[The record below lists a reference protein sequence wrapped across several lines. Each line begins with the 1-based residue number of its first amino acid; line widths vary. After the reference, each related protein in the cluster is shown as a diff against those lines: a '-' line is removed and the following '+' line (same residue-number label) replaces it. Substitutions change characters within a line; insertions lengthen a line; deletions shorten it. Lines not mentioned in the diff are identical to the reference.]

1 MLSNQKDRLTAYPLT
16 DSNRP
21 GYEDCTGC
29 RVCTLPCPVWHQTHD
44 IMLTHCGRARA
55 LQGGGSPE
63 DLRQSLM
70 ACVLCGA
77 CESICP
83 VGIDTVGMTIDLRMM
98 LNHKTNSPFAHNSE
112 AADKNWSAHVPIP
125 AKQYTSLILPGIRL
139 RSDYPLLNIVKRLL
153 ENKDVSLAMDD
164 GSDIC
169 DALEAGTPIS
179 DERREGF
186 IQSLKGAKRLIV
198 AEGILHRFLRKWL
211 PEAQV
216 IGFGKALLS
225 KRMIRKAL
233 RSTDL
238 YVIETRGY
246 HADYD
251 NMVQEYDIIR
261 RKTGCLMNVDLQRAA
276 IPTGA
281 VSLQNRFG
289 MGTVS
294 PIEQARWILDGH
306 KFDRIVVESLE
317 DMEPFQKV
325 TKLRVIHVSE
335 LGEDGGAG

>member
-1 MLSNQKDRLTAYPLT
+1 MLSNQKDILTADSLR

-55 LQGGGSPE
+55 LQGCASPE
-63 DLRQSLM
+63 ELRQSLM

-83 VGIDTVGMTIDLRMM
+83 VGIDTVGMTIDLRVM
-98 LNHKTNSPFAHNSE
+98 LNDKRNSPFAHNLE
-112 AADKNWSAHVPIP
+112 AANKNCPAHVPMP

-153 ENKDVSLAMDD
+153 ENKDVSLALDD
-164 GSDIC
+164 GSYISG
-169 DALEAGTPIS
+169 AIEAGIPIS
-179 DERREGF
+179 DERREWF

-198 AEGILHRFLRKWL
+198 VEGILHRYLRKWL

-216 IGFGKALLS
+216 IGLGKALLS

-233 RSTDL
+233 KSTDL

-261 RKTGCLMNVDLQRAA
+261 RKAGCLMNVDLQRAA

-281 VSLQNRFG
+281 LSLQNRFD
-289 MGTVS
+289 MDAVS

-317 DMEPFQKV
+317 DMEPFQNV

-335 LGEDGGAG
+335 LGENGGAG

>member
-1 MLSNQKDRLTAYPLT
+1 MLSNQKDILTADSLR

-55 LQGGGSPE
+55 LQGGASPE

-98 LNHKTNSPFAHNSE
+98 LNDKRNSPFAHNLE
-112 AADKNWSAHVPIP
+112 AANKNCPAHVPIP
-125 AKQYTSLILPGIRL
+125 SKQYTSLILPGIRL

-164 GSDIC
+164 GSYISG
-169 DALEAGTPIS
+169 AIEAGIPIS
-179 DERREGF
+179 DERREWF

-198 AEGILHRFLRKWL
+198 AEGILHRYLRKWL

-216 IGFGKALLS
+216 IGLGKALLS

-261 RKTGCLMNVDLQRAA
+261 RKVGCLMNVDLQRAA

-281 VSLQNRFG
+281 LSLQNRFD

-306 KFDRIVVESLE
+306 QFDRIVVESLE
-317 DMEPFQKV
+317 DMEPFQNV

-335 LGEDGGAG
+335 LGENGGAG

>member
-1 MLSNQKDRLTAYPLT
+1 MFSNQKGVLAAYSSR

-29 RVCTLPCPVWHQTHD
+29 RVGTLPCPVWHQTHD

-55 LQGGGSPE
+55 LQGGASPE
-63 DLRQSLM
+63 DLRESLM

-98 LNHKTNSPFAHNSE
+98 LNDKTSSQFAHNLE
-112 AADKNWSAHVPIP
+112 AANENRPAHVPTS

-139 RSDYPLLNIVKRLL
+139 RSNDPLLNIVKRLL
-153 ENKDVSLAMDD
+153 EHKGVSVAMDD

-169 DALEAGTPIS
+169 DTLEAGIPIS

-198 AEGILHRFLRKWL
+198 AEGLLHRYLRKWL

-216 IGFGKALLS
+216 IGLGKTLLS

-246 HADYD
+246 HADFD

-261 RKTGCLMNVDLQRAA
+261 RKVGCLMNVDLQRAA

-281 VSLQNRFG
+281 LSLQNRFG

-306 KFDRIVVESLE
+306 NFDRIVVESLE
-317 DMEPFQKV
+317 DMEPFQNV

-335 LGEDGGAG
+335 LGGDRGAG

>member
-1 MLSNQKDRLTAYPLT
+1 MLSNQKDILTAYSLR

-29 RVCTLPCPVWHQTHD
+29 KVCTLPCPVWHQTHD

-55 LQGGGSPE
+55 LQGGASPE

-77 CESICP
+77 CESVCP
-83 VGIDTVGMTIDLRMM
+83 VGIDTVGMTIDLRIM
-98 LNHKTNSPFAHNSE
+98 LNDKSDSPFAHNLE
-112 AADKNWSAHVPIP
+112 ADNKNRPTHVPVP
-125 AKQYTSLILPGIRL
+125 AKQYASLILPGSRL
-139 RSDYPLLNIVKRLL
+139 RSNYPLLNIVKKLL

-164 GSDIC
+164 GSYIS
-169 DALEAGTPIS
+169 DAIEAGIPIP
-179 DERREGF
+179 DERREHF
-186 IQSLKGAKRLIV
+186 LKTLKGAKQLIV
-198 AEGILHRFLRKWL
+198 AEGILHRYLRKCL
-211 PEAQV
+211 PQVQV
-216 IGFGKALLS
+216 IGLGKALLS

-233 RSTDL
+233 RSKDL

-246 HADYD
+246 HADFN
-251 NMVQEYDIIR
+251 NMAQEYDIIR
-261 RKTGCLMNVDLQRAA
+261 RKVGCLMNLDLQRAA

-281 VSLQNRFG
+281 LSLQNRSG

-294 PIEQARWILDGH
+294 PVEQARWILDGH
-306 KFDRIVVESLE
+306 KFARIVVESLE

-335 LGEDGGAG
+335 LSEDGGTG

>member
-1 MLSNQKDRLTAYPLT
+1 MLSNQKDILTADSLR

-55 LQGGGSPE
+55 LQGGASPE

-98 LNHKTNSPFAHNSE
+98 LNDKRNSPFAHNLE
-112 AADKNWSAHVPIP
+112 AANKNCPAHVPIP

-164 GSDIC
+164 GSYISG
-169 DALEAGTPIS
+169 AIEAGIPIS
-179 DERREGF
+179 DERREWF

-198 AEGILHRFLRKWL
+198 AEGILHRYLRKWL

-216 IGFGKALLS
+216 IGLGKALLS

-261 RKTGCLMNVDLQRAA
+261 RKAGCLMNVDLQRAA

-281 VSLQNRFG
+281 LSLQNRFD

-306 KFDRIVVESLE
+306 QFDRIVVESLE
-317 DMEPFQKV
+317 DMEPFQNV

-335 LGEDGGAG
+335 LGENGGAG

>member
-1 MLSNQKDRLTAYPLT
+1 MLSNQNDILTAYSLR

-55 LQGGGSPE
+55 LQGGAAPE

-98 LNHKTNSPFAHNSE
+98 LNDKSNSPFAHNLE
-112 AADKNWSAHVPIP
+112 AANKNCPAHVPIP

-164 GSDIC
+164 GSYISG
-169 DALEAGTPIS
+169 AIEAGIPIS
-179 DERREGF
+179 DERREWF

-198 AEGILHRFLRKWL
+198 AEGILHRYLRKWL

-216 IGFGKALLS
+216 IGLGKALLS

-261 RKTGCLMNVDLQRAA
+261 RKAGCLMNVDLQRAA

-281 VSLQNRFG
+281 LSLQNRFD

-317 DMEPFQKV
+317 DMEPFQNV

-335 LGEDGGAG
+335 LGENGGAG